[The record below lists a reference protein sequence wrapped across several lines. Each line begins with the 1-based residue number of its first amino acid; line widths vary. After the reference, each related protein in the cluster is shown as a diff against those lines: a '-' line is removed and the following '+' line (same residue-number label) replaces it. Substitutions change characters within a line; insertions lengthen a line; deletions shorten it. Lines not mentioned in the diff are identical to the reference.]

1 MLNVEQA
8 RFNMIEQQVR
18 PWDVLDPKVL
28 DLMQAMPREAFV
40 PANYKGLAYADIEVP
55 LGNGEVMLAPKIVG
69 RMLQAVDIDNHDI
82 ALEVGT
88 GSGYLTALLAKGC
101 RKVFSVDI
109 DPAMTDLAKRNLEAQ
124 RIDNVVLETGDAAQ
138 GWNAHAPYDIIII
151 TGSLPELPEDFEKS
165 LNRGGRLVAV
175 VGDAPV
181 MEAVLITRTSDT
193 EWSRETLFETELRPL
208 ANVPQPQRF
217 IFF

>member
-28 DLMQAMPREAFV
+28 ELMEAIPREKFV
-40 PANYKGLAYADIEVP
+40 PAGYEGLAYADTEIP
-55 LGNGEVMLAPKIVG
+55 LGHGAAMLPPKVVG
-69 RMLQAVDIDNHDI
+69 RLLQAVDIDPLDI

-88 GSGYLTALLAKGC
+88 GSGYLTALLAKGS
-101 RKVFSVDI
+101 RQVFSVDI
-109 DPAMTDLAKRNLEAQ
+109 DAEISAHAGEHLAAQGIHNATLE
-124 RIDNVVLETGDAAQ
+124 VGDAAR
-138 GWNAHAPYDIIII
+138 GWDKHRPYDVIIV
-151 TGSLPELPEDFEKS
+151 TGSLPVLPESFQKS

-181 MEAVLITRTSDT
+181 MEAILIRRTGDN
-193 EWSRETLFETELRPL
+193 EWSREQLFETCLTPL
-208 ANVPQPQRF
+208 TNAMQPQRF
-217 IFF
+217 TF

>member
-40 PANYKGLAYADIEVP
+40 PAGYEGLAYADIEVP
-55 LGNGEVMLAPKIVG
+55 LGNGEIMLAPRIVG
-69 RMLQAVDIDNHDI
+69 RMLQAVNIDKHDI

-101 RKVFSVDI
+101 RKVYSVDI
-109 DPAMTDLAKRNLEAQ
+109 DPAMTDIARKNLEAQ
-124 RIDNVVLETGDAAQ
+124 GIDNVTLETGDAAL
-138 GWNAHAPYDIIII
+138 GWDAHAPYDIIVV
-151 TGSLPELPEDFEKS
+151 TGSMPVLPKIFEKS
-165 LNRGGRLVAV
+165 LNRGGRLVAI

-181 MEAVLITRTSDT
+181 MKAVLITRTSDT
-193 EWSRETLFETELRPL
+193 EWSQEVMFETDIKPLR
-208 ANVPQPQRF
+208 NTPQPQRF
-217 IFF
+217 AF

>member
-28 DLMQAMPREAFV
+28 ELMESTPREAFV
-40 PANYKGLAYADIEVP
+40 AAGYEGLAYADIEIP
-55 LGNGEVMLAPKIVG
+55 LGHGEAMLPPKMVG
-69 RMLQAVDIDNHDI
+69 RLLQAVNLDPLDI

-88 GSGYLTALLAKGC
+88 GSGYLTALLARGG
-101 RKVFSVDI
+101 RQVFSVDI
-109 DPAMTDLAKRNLEAQ
+109 HADISAQARKNLDAQ
-124 RIDNVVLETGDAAQ
+124 GISNVTLEVGDAAS
-138 GWNAHAPYDIIII
+138 GWDQHRPYDVIII
-151 TGSLPELPEDFEKS
+151 TGSLPLLPEAFQKS

-181 MEAVLITRTSDT
+181 MEAILITRTGDN
-193 EWSRETLFETELRPL
+193 EWSRESLFETSIKPL
-208 ANVPQPQRF
+208 VNASQPQRF
-217 IFF
+217 TF